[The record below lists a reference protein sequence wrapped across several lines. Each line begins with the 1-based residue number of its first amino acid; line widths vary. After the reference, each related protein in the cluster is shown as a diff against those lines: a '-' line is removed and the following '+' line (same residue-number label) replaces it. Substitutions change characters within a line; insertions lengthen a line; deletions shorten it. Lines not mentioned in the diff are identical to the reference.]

1 MNSCGRGSCF
11 DSYSNFGGGR
21 EAWPV
26 SQTEYRLMRS
36 ELNLLKEKV
45 TTFSSGS
52 AGFFGRGERVDFS
65 ARLKQ
70 ANNSRHFQVYFT
82 KDSRQA
88 DRADVTSFS
97 LEAGHA
103 ETF

>member
-1 MNSCGRGSCF
+1 MGGGRCF

-21 EAWPV
+21 EGGVACQSDRISFDAFRV
-26 SQTEYRLMRS
+26 
-36 ELNLLKEKV
+36 LKNKKV

-52 AGFFGRGERVDFS
+52 AGFLGRGERVDFS

-70 ANNSRHFQVYFT
+70 ANNSRHFRVYFT